1 MLKKLNEIKFKYIP
15 VFCIIVYIPFHLLE
29 EALGN
34 FPLWMSEH
42 YSLPKVLSYP
52 HWLIN
57 NSIFF
62 LILLI
67 GLLIYFRD
75 RIKFLPFGVGILVW
89 SFMNSMEHL
98 VFSAI
103 DMEASPGIVTAVI
116 FLFVSGLGFI
126 KLRLDNS
133 LNMKLMFKSIIAG
146 ICYWVVPIIIIVS
159 IGKYL
164 SVVFP

>member
-1 MLKKLNEIKFKYIP
+1 MLTKINEIEFKHIP
-15 VFCIIVYIPFHLLE
+15 IFCMIVYVPFHLFE

-57 NSIFF
+57 NGIFF
-62 LILLI
+62 LVLLI

-75 RIKFLPFGVGILVW
+75 RRKFLPFGVGILIW
-89 SFMNSMEHL
+89 SFINGMEHL
-98 VFSAI
+98 VFSTI
-103 DMEASPGIVTAVI
+103 DVKASPGIVTAVI
-116 FLFVSGLGFI
+116 FVLVSGLGFI

-133 LNMKLMFKSIIAG
+133 LNMKVIFKSIIAG
-146 ICYWVVPIIIIVS
+146 ICYWIVPFIVIVS